1 MPGGADFLFEGVHP
15 EGKSEVF
22 FDQDLYVIPFLLQ
35 AIS

>member
-1 MPGGADFLFEGVHP
+1 MLGGADLLLEALHP

-22 FDQDLYVIPFLLQ
+22 FDQDLDVIHVLLQ